1 MKTLFICALFMWSA
15 INFSVAQDQPPVTAN
30 NAAKDSQVIS
40 ILKEMATLRS
50 QINSAQSSQAKAEA
64 WLNLNHK
71 ADALATRMTELL
83 PKLPDSGPPTPTP
96 ELNQIANQSQALG
109 IAVNYCEI
117 GADWAADA
125 TGYQNYLTLWPDGPN
140 ADEAFWKSKVE
151 SSGCG
156 DFEGTIEEYQH
167 GVEMYSDFIK
177 RYPSSSYVARA
188 KSQLSAYEAGL
199 REEQKREPKPAPG
212 NSPN

>member
-1 MKTLFICALFMWSA
+1 
-15 INFSVAQDQPPVTAN
+15 
-30 NAAKDSQVIS
+30 
-40 ILKEMATLRS
+40 MATLHS
-50 QINSAQSSQAKAEA
+50 QTNSAQRLQAKAEA
-64 WLNLNHK
+64 WLNLNRK

-96 ELNQIANQSQALG
+96 ELNQIADQSKALG
-109 IAVNYCEI
+109 ISVNYCEI
-117 GADWAADA
+117 GTDWAADS
-125 TGYQNYLTLWPDGPN
+125 TGYENYLNLWPDGSN

-151 SSGCG
+151 SNGCG

-167 GVEMYSDFIK
+167 GVEMYSAFIK
-177 RYPSSSYVARA
+177 RYPSSSYVAQA

-199 REEQKREPKPAPG
+199 HEEQKRQAKPAPA

>member
-1 MKTLFICALFMWSA
+1 MRMPFLCGFLTWGA
-15 INFSVAQDQPPVTAN
+15 ISFSVAQSQSPATAN
-30 NAAKDSQVIS
+30 NAAQDPQVIS
-40 ILKEMATLRS
+40 LLKEMATLRS
-50 QINSAQSSQAKAEA
+50 QTNSAQSSQAKAEA
-64 WLNLNHK
+64 WLNLNRK

-83 PKLPDSGPPTPTP
+83 PKVPDSGPPTPTP
-96 ELNQIANQSQALG
+96 ELNQIADQSNALG

-117 GADWAADA
+117 GTDWAADS
-125 TGYQNYLTLWPDGPN
+125 TGYQNYLNLWPDGSN

-177 RYPSSSYVARA
+177 RYPSSSYIERA

-199 REEQKREPKPAPG
+199 RDEQKRLAKPTSG